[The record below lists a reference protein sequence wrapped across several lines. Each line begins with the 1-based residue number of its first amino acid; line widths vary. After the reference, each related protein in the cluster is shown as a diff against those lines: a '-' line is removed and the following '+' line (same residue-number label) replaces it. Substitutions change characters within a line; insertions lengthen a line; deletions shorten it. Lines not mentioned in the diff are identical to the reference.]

1 MNRSWMIG
9 AALTGVVAVGACAL
23 KMNASENNSQ
33 LFTPARFSL
42 VAADVDAAMLQS
54 GGSGGSGGSR
64 KVLFKLD
71 SVTGEVWVLQLSIM
85 GGNNPQVMGAN
96 WYPVKK
102 APVNPDPDANSQT
115 LMGL

>member
-1 MNRSWMIG
+1 MKGSWIIG
-9 AALTGVVAVGACAL
+9 AVLVGAAATGAFAL
-23 KMNASENNSQ
+23 KVRASENNSQ

-42 VAADVDAAMLQS
+42 VAADVDAAVLQNDS
-54 GGSGGSGGSR
+54 GGSGDAR

-96 WYPVKK
+96 WYPVKRV
-102 APVNPDPDANSQT
+102 PVDPAPDANAGS
-115 LMGL
+115 LMGM